1 MTPGV
6 LRRFLDWPGRRAA
19 AISLD
24 GTTWTFEEM
33 LGKALAIAG
42 LLRAGS
48 GAAGRVVLV
57 RTGPGPLFSACDL
70 GVLLA
75 GGVPAVLPDL
85 TPDGLGAAWRA
96 ARPAAVLDASGEG
109 DTLLAAA
116 AAAARAG
123 AAVHRVTAGSP
134 LPAGTPARWRAEARE
149 RIPACHSAGAVV
161 FTSGT
166 TGTPRAVVLGDAALV
181 RGADAWTACWPA
193 VPQRTLS
200 YLPVSHVAQRIMG
213 HLLMCLYG
221 TTVAESA
228 PGRVER
234 DLARHRP
241 DTLLGVP
248 RTWSRLAAACEAS
261 GGDGTLARAALA
273 GVRVAVNGAAAL
285 DPAVASALHRHA
297 GLRVIGAYG
306 ATETT
311 VPAFCQRN
319 AAEPGLGEPVGV
331 EHRVTSDGELLLRG
345 PNLAIGYAGRWPALR
360 PVTDGGGWLHTG
372 DRVTATGAGQ
382 LVLSGR
388 MGSAFK
394 TGSGE
399 MISPEPAEAC
409 LLACPQVD
417 AACLLGA
424 CLPRAVAVVSVPG
437 AATWPSGM
445 AAALERDL
453 LLRAETARQ
462 RGELPWSDLAAVRV
476 VTDSWPAL
484 GLVTSTG
491 KPRRD
496 LIAARYSRLAALT
509 LEEPRDH
516 D

>member
-1 MTPGV
+1 MPGIV
-6 LRRFLDWPGRRAA
+6 RRFLDQPGNRAA

-24 GTTWTFEEM
+24 AAIWTFDDM

-42 LLRAGS
+42 LLRAGR
-48 GAAGRVVLV
+48 GVTGRVVLI
-57 RTGPGPLFSACDL
+57 RTGPGPLFGACDL

-75 GGVPAVLPDL
+75 GGVPAVVPGMTL
-85 TPDGLGAAWRA
+85 DGLGPLWRA
-96 ARPAAVLDASGEG
+96 VRPAAVLDTSGDG
-109 DTLLAAA
+109 QGSLTG
-116 AAAARAG
+116 AAARAG
-123 AAVHRVTAGSP
+123 IAVHRVTAGTP
-134 LPAGTPARWRAEARE
+134 APAGTPARWRAEARDLTAA
-149 RIPACHSAGAVV
+149 RHCAAAVV

-166 TGTPRAVVLGDAALV
+166 TGTPRAVVLGGPALV
-181 RGADAWTACWPA
+181 RGMDAWTACWPA
-193 VPQRTLS
+193 LPQRTLS

-228 PGRVER
+228 PGRVEG
-234 DLARHRP
+234 DLERHRP

-248 RTWSRLAAACEAS
+248 RTWSRLAAASEAGS
-261 GGDGTLARAALA
+261 GAGRLARAALA

-285 DPAVASALHRHA
+285 DPATARALHRHA

-311 VPAFCQRN
+311 VPAFHQWN
-319 AAEPGLGEPVGV
+319 AALPGLGEPVAV
-331 EHRVTSDGELLLRG
+331 DHRVTDGGELLLRG
-345 PNLAIGYAGRWPALR
+345 PNLAIGYADCWPALR

-372 DRVTATGAGQ
+372 DRVVTAAGGGQ

-388 MGSAFK
+388 AGSAFK

-399 MISPEPAEAC
+399 MIFPEPAEAC

-424 CLPRAVAVVSVPG
+424 GLSRAVAVVSVPS
-437 AATWPSGM
+437 AATWPSAVTAG
-445 AAALERDL
+445 LERDL
-453 LLRAETARQ
+453 LRHAEQARQ
-462 RGELPWSDLAAVRV
+462 RGDLPWSDLAAVRV
-476 VTDSWPAL
+476 VTGSWPAL

-496 LIAARYSRLAALT
+496 LIAARYGRLAARALG
-509 LEEPRDH
+509 ESCDH
-516 D
+516 Q

>member
-1 MTPGV
+1 
-6 LRRFLDWPGRRAA
+6 
-19 AISLD
+19 
-24 GTTWTFEEM
+24 M
-33 LGKALAIAG
+33 LTRDCA
-42 LLRAGS
+42 R
-48 GAAGRVVLV
+48 GAH
-57 RTGPGPLFSACDL
+57 
-70 GVLLA
+70 
-75 GGVPAVLPDL
+75 LPQ
-85 TPDGLGAAWRA
+85 
-96 ARPAAVLDASGEG
+96 
-109 DTLLAAA
+109 
-116 AAAARAG
+116 
-123 AAVHRVTAGSP
+123 
-134 LPAGTPARWRAEARE
+134 
-149 RIPACHSAGAVV
+149 
-161 FTSGT
+161 
-166 TGTPRAVVLGDAALV
+166 AALV

-345 PNLAIGYAGRWPALR
+345 PNLAIGYARRWPALR

-399 MISPEPAEAC
+399 TGSPRPPEGRAAAGAGQGVLSGRRGSAFKTGWGEMTAPEPAEAC

-424 CLPRAVAVVSVPG
+424 RLPPPVG
-437 AATWPSGM
+437 ARSG
-445 AAALERDL
+445 
-453 LLRAETARQ
+453 
-462 RGELPWSDLAAVRV
+462 RGGAHP
-476 VTDSWPAL
+476 
-484 GLVTSTG
+484 
-491 KPRRD
+491 
-496 LIAARYSRLAALT
+496 
-509 LEEPRDH
+509 
-516 D
+516 

>member
-6 LRRFLDWPGRRAA
+6 LRRFLGQPGNRTAA
-19 AISLD
+19 VSLD
-24 GTTWTFEEM
+24 GVTWTFDEL
-33 LGKALAIAG
+33 LGKALAVAA
-42 LLRAGS
+42 LLRAGR
-48 GAAGRVVLV
+48 GVAGRVVLV
-57 RTGPGPLFSACDL
+57 RTGPGPVFSACDL

-75 GGVPAVLPDL
+75 GGVPAVLPDM
-85 TPDGLGAAWRA
+85 TPDGLAAAWRA
-96 ARPAAVLDASGEG
+96 VRPAAVLDAIADGQG
-109 DTLLAAA
+109 LLA

-123 AAVHRVTAGSP
+123 TPVHRVTAGITV
-134 LPAGTPARWRAEARE
+134 PAGTPARWRAEARDL
-149 RIPACHSAGAVV
+149 AGTCHSAAAVV

-166 TGTPRAVVLGDAALV
+166 TGTPRAVVLGDAALA
-181 RGADAWTACWPA
+181 RGTDAWAACWPA

-200 YLPVSHVAQRIMG
+200 YLPASHVAQRIMG

-221 TTVAESA
+221 TTMAESA

-234 DLARHRP
+234 DLERHRP

-261 GGDGTLARAALA
+261 GEAGTQTRAALA

-285 DPAVASALHRHA
+285 DPATASALHRHA

-311 VPAFCQRN
+311 VPAFHQWN
-319 AAEPGLGEPVGV
+319 AALPGLGEPVGV
-331 EHRVTSDGELLLRG
+331 EHRITGDGELLLRG
-345 PNLAIGYAGRWPALR
+345 PNLAVGYADGWPALR

-372 DRVTATGAGQ
+372 DQVTAAGGE
-382 LVLSGR
+382 LALSGR
-388 MGSAFK
+388 AGSAFK

-399 MISPEPAEAC
+399 MISPEPAEAF
-409 LLACPQVD
+409 LLACPHVD

-424 CLPRAVAVVSVPG
+424 GLPRAVAVVSVP
-437 AATWPSGM
+437 P
-445 AAALERDL
+445 AAAWPPAVTAGLERDL
-453 LLRAETARQ
+453 LRRAREARQ
-462 RGELPWSDLAAVRV
+462 RGGLPWSDLAAVRV
-476 VTDSWPAL
+476 TTDSWPAL

-496 LIAARYSRLAALT
+496 LIAARYSRLAAT
-509 LEEPRDH
+509 ALEDPRDRE
-516 D
+516 

>member
-1 MTPGV
+1 VTPGV
-6 LRRFLDWPGRRAA
+6 LRRFLGQPGNRAA
-19 AISLD
+19 AVSLD
-24 GTTWTFEEM
+24 ETTWTFDDM
-33 LGKALAIAG
+33 LGKALAVARLLQAG
-42 LLRAGS
+42 RGV
-48 GAAGRVVLV
+48 AGRVVLV

-75 GGVPAVLPDL
+75 GGVPAVLPEM
-85 TPDGLGAAWRA
+85 TPDGLGVAWRA
-96 ARPAAVLDASGEG
+96 VRPAAVLDASADGQG
-109 DTLLAAA
+109 SLAG
-116 AAAARAG
+116 AAARSG
-123 AAVHRVTAGSP
+123 IAVHRVTAGIP
-134 LPAGTPARWRAEARE
+134 VPAGTPARWRAEARDLAG
-149 RIPACHSAGAVV
+149 ACHRAAAAV

-166 TGTPRAVVLGDAALV
+166 TGTPQAVVLGGAALA
-181 RGADAWTACWPA
+181 RGTDAWTACWPA
-193 VPQRTLS
+193 VPEVTLS

-234 DLARHRP
+234 DMERHRP
-241 DTLLGVP
+241 DTVLGVP
-248 RTWSRLAAACEAS
+248 RTWSRLATACAAGGEA
-261 GGDGTLARAALA
+261 GKRARAALA

-285 DPAVASALHRHA
+285 NPAMAGALHRHA

-311 VPAFCQRN
+311 VPAFHQWN
-319 AAEPGLGEPVGV
+319 AALPGLGESVGV
-331 EHRVTSDGELLLRG
+331 EHRVTGDGELLLRG
-345 PNLAIGYAGRWPALR
+345 PNLALGYADRWPALR

-372 DRVTATGAGQ
+372 DQVTAAGGGD

-388 MGSAFK
+388 AGSAFK

-399 MISPEPAEAC
+399 MISPEPAEAF
-409 LLACPQVD
+409 LLACPHVD

-424 CLPRAVAVVSVPG
+424 GLPRTVAVVSVPPARAWPP
-437 AATWPSGM
+437 AATAG
-445 AAALERDL
+445 LERDL
-453 LLRAETARQ
+453 LRRAGEARQ
-462 RGELPWSDLAAVRV
+462 RGELPWCDLAAVRV

-496 LIAARYSRLAALT
+496 LISARYSRLAAT
-509 LEEPRDH
+509 ALEEPRDH
-516 D
+516 Q

>member
-1 MTPGV
+1 MTGV
-6 LRRFLDWPGRRAA
+6 LHRFLGQPGNRAA

-24 GTTWTFEEM
+24 GTTWTFDEL
-33 LGKALAIAG
+33 LGKALAVAA
-42 LLRAGS
+42 LLRAGR
-48 GAAGRVVLV
+48 GVAGQVVLV
-57 RTGPGPLFSACDL
+57 RTGPGPLFSVCDL

-75 GGVPAVLPDL
+75 GGVPAVLPEMP
-85 TPDGLGAAWRA
+85 PDGLGAARRA
-96 ARPAAVLDASGEG
+96 VRPAAVLDAAADGRG
-109 DTLLAAA
+109 GLAAA
-116 AAAARAG
+116 AACAG
-123 AAVHRVTAGSP
+123 TAVHRVAMGIP
-134 LPAGTPARWRAEARE
+134 APAGAPARWRAEARDLAG
-149 RIPACHSAGAVV
+149 ACHSAAAVV

-166 TGTPRAVVLGDAALV
+166 TGIPRAVVLGGAALA
-181 RGADAWTACWPA
+181 RGTDAWTACWPA
-193 VPQRTLS
+193 VPEMTLS

-234 DLARHRP
+234 DLEQHRP

-261 GGDGTLARAALA
+261 GEAGARARDALG

-285 DPAVASALHRHA
+285 DLATADVLHRRA

-311 VPAFCQRN
+311 VPAFHQWN
-319 AAEPGLGEPVGV
+319 AALPGLGEPVGV
-331 EHRVTSDGELLLRG
+331 EHRVTGDGELLLRG
-345 PNLAIGYAGRWPALR
+345 PNLAVGYADRWPALR

-372 DRVTATGAGQ
+372 DQVTVADDGE

-388 MGSAFK
+388 AGSAFK

-399 MISPEPAEAC
+399 TIRPEPAEAL
-409 LLACPQVD
+409 LLACPHVD

-424 CLPRAVAVVSVPG
+424 GLPRAVAVVSVP
-437 AATWPSGM
+437 P
-445 AAALERDL
+445 AAAWPPAVTAGLERDL
-453 LLRAETARQ
+453 LRRAGEARQ

-476 VTDSWPAL
+476 TADSWPAL

-496 LIAARYSRLAALT
+496 LIAARYSRLAAT
-509 LEEPRDH
+509 ALEEPRDRE
-516 D
+516 

>member
-1 MTPGV
+1 MTLGV
-6 LRRFLDWPGRRAA
+6 LRRFLDWPGTRAA

-24 GTTWTFEEM
+24 GTTWTFDDM

-42 LLRAGS
+42 LLRAGA
-48 GAAGRVVLV
+48 GVAGRVVLV

-75 GGVPAVLPDL
+75 GGVPAVLPDM
-85 TPDGLGAAWRA
+85 TPDGLDAAWRA
-96 ARPAAVLDASGEG
+96 VRPAAVLDASGDAQG
-109 DTLLAAA
+109 HVA
-116 AAAARAG
+116 AAAARSG
-123 AAVHRVTAGSP
+123 ITVHRVTNGSP

-149 RIPACHSAGAVV
+149 RVPACHSAVAVV

-166 TGTPRAVVLGDAALV
+166 TGTPRAVVLGDAAMV
-181 RGADAWTACWPA
+181 RGTDAWTACWPG

-234 DLARHRP
+234 DLARRRP
-241 DTLLGVP
+241 DTLLCVP

-261 GGDGTLARAALA
+261 GEEGRRARSAVA
-273 GVRVAVNGAAAL
+273 GIRVAVNGAAAL
-285 DPAVASALHRHA
+285 DLATASALHRHA

-311 VPAFCQRN
+311 VPVFHQWN
-319 AAEPGLGEPVGV
+319 AALPGLGEPVGV
-331 EHRVTSDGELLLRG
+331 EHRVTPDGELLLRG

-372 DRVTATGAGQ
+372 DRVTDSGGGELA
-382 LVLSGR
+382 LSGR
-388 MGSAFK
+388 AGSAFK

-399 MISPEPAEAC
+399 MISPEPVEAC

-424 CLPRAVAVVSVPG
+424 GLPRAVAVVSVPG
-437 AATWPSGM
+437 AATWPPRM
-445 AAALERDL
+445 AAALESDL
-453 LLRAETARQ
+453 LRRAEAARQ
-462 RGELPWSDLAAVRV
+462 RGDLPWSDLAAVRV

-484 GLVTSTG
+484 GLVTNTG

-509 LEEPRDH
+509 LEDPRDR

>member
-6 LRRFLDWPGRRAA
+6 LRRFLDQPGNRAA
-19 AISLD
+19 AVSLD
-24 GTTWTFEEM
+24 TTTWTFDDM

-42 LLRAGS
+42 LLRACRGV
-48 GAAGRVVLV
+48 AGRVVLV
-57 RTGPGPLFSACDL
+57 RSGPGPLFSACDL

-75 GGVPAVLPDL
+75 GGVPAVLPDM

-96 ARPAAVLDASGEG
+96 VRPAALLDASGDG
-109 DTLLAAA
+109 QGSLGG
-116 AAAARAG
+116 AAARAG
-123 AAVHRVTAGSP
+123 TAVHRVTAGAP
-134 LPAGTPARWRAEARE
+134 APAGTPARWRAEARDLAG
-149 RIPACHSAGAVV
+149 ACHSAAAVV
-161 FTSGT
+161 FTSGA
-166 TGTPRAVVLGDAALV
+166 TGTPRAVVLGGAALA
-181 RGADAWTACWPA
+181 RGTDAWTACWPA
-193 VPQRTLS
+193 LPQRALS

-228 PGRVER
+228 PGRVEH
-234 DLARHRP
+234 DLEQRRP

-248 RTWSRLAAACEAS
+248 RTWSRLAAACEA
-261 GGDGTLARAALA
+261 GGEEGARARTALA
-273 GVRVAVNGAAAL
+273 GIRVAVNGAAVL
-285 DPAVASALHRHA
+285 DPATASALHRHA
-297 GLRVIGAYG
+297 GLQVIGAYG

-311 VPAFCQRN
+311 VPAFCQWN
-319 AAEPGLGEPVGV
+319 AALPGLGEPVGV
-331 EHRVTSDGELLLRG
+331 EHRVTEDGELLLRG
-345 PNLAIGYAGRWPALR
+345 PNLAIGYADRWPALR

-372 DRVTATGAGQ
+372 DRVTADGGGE

-388 MGSAFK
+388 AGSAFK

-424 CLPRAVAVVSVPG
+424 GLPGAVAVVSVPS
-437 AATWPSGM
+437 AATWATAVTVG
-445 AAALERDL
+445 LERDL
-453 LLRAETARQ
+453 LRHAEEARR

-496 LIAARYSRLAALT
+496 LIAARYSRLAAT
-509 LEEPRDH
+509 ALEEPRDH
-516 D
+516 Q